1 VEGKA
6 TDDPEKSPYFA
17 KAFHR
22 NPCVFSTLFATGDDK
37 HNIGSTG
44 PKIHPRGC
52 GKSFRPIA
60 ELLWRREDSL
70 KNLRVRGAN
79 LPADIKVQERS

>member
-1 VEGKA
+1 LTWKQLRGLTREGWTRCLPSWQGERREDPSGGRFEGRVEGKA

-44 PKIHPRGC
+44 P
-52 GKSFRPIA
+52 
-60 ELLWRREDSL
+60 
-70 KNLRVRGAN
+70 
-79 LPADIKVQERS
+79 